1 MQSDVQRIPIRK
13 KPLNG
18 VEVPPASHKPASSK
32 GKGKGEAAAPAGEIF
47 GLMGYFET
55 PAALY
60 RACEAL
66 RDAGYQRFDA
76 HTPFP
81 VHGLEK
87 AMGLRPTRFPWL
99 VLGGGVTGLAS
110 AVALAWYTQAVD
122 YPLNI
127 SGKPAFSYQAFIP
140 VFFEITIL
148 LAALTCFFGLWAA
161 NGLPRFFHP
170 TFTHPSFHRATDDA
184 FFLSVESADPRF
196 DRVATQKLLADLGAR
211 ELEEV
216 KP

>member
-1 MQSDVQRIPIRK
+1 MQSEPQRIQRVK
-13 KPLNG
+13 APLNG
-18 VEVPPASHKPASSK
+18 VAHPELEPAAVALYEVPRP
-32 GKGKGEAAAPAGEIF
+32 APAAEIY
-47 GLMGYFET
+47 GLVGWFAT
-55 PAALY
+55 PAELY
-60 RACEAL
+60 RACEVL

-87 AMGLRPTRFPWL
+87 AMGLRPTRFSWL
-99 VLGGGVTGLAS
+99 VLAGGITGLVS

-127 SGKPAFSYQAFIP
+127 GGKPAFAYQAYIP
-140 VFFEITIL
+140 IFFELTIL
-148 LAALTCFFGLWAA
+148 CAALTCFFGIWAV

-170 TFTHPSFHRATDDA
+170 TLTHPSFHRATDDA
-184 FFLSVESADPRF
+184 FFVSVEAKDPRF
-196 DRVATQKLLADLGAR
+196 DRAETRRLLEGLGAR

-216 KP
+216 LP

>member
-1 MQSDVQRIPIRK
+1 MQSEPQRVQRVK
-13 KPLNG
+13 APLNG
-18 VEVPPASHKPASSK
+18 LAHPELEPAAATLYEVPRP
-32 GKGKGEAAAPAGEIF
+32 APAVEIY
-47 GLMGYFET
+47 GLVGWFAT
-55 PAALY
+55 PAELY

-87 AMGLRPTRFPWL
+87 AMGLRPTRFSWL
-99 VLGGGVTGLAS
+99 VLAGGVTGLVS
-110 AVALAWYTQAVD
+110 AIALAWYTQAVD

-127 SGKPAFSYQAFIP
+127 GGKPAFAYQAYIP
-140 VFFEITIL
+140 IFFELTIL
-148 LAALTCFFGLWAA
+148 FAALTCFFGIWAV

-170 TFTHPSFHRATDDA
+170 TLTHPSFHRATDDA
-184 FFLSVESADPRF
+184 FFVSVEARDPRF
-196 DRVATQKLLADLGAR
+196 DRAETRRLLQGLGAR

-216 KP
+216 LP